1 MATKRRFYSE
11 ALQYSYDRFIAGHPE
26 DEEFF
31 DQALF
36 DTEVASKVYDLRT
49 KTGLSH
55 AALAKKVGTT
65 ASVIC
70 RLEEADYEGN
80 SLAMLRRIAQAV
92 GKRLQ
97 IRLVSVA
104 KPKAPRNRKVA

>member
-11 ALQYSYDRFIAGHPE
+11 ALQYSYDRFIAGDPE
-26 DEEFF
+26 LEEFF
-31 DQALF
+31 EQALF

-49 KTGLSH
+49 KAGLSH
-55 AALAKKVGTT
+55 GALAKKVGTT
-65 ASVIC
+65 ADVIS

-80 SLAMLRRIAQAV
+80 SLAMLRRIAEAV

-97 IRLVSVA
+97 IRLISVA
-104 KPKAPRNRKVA
+104 KPKGPRTRKVA